1 MIQGTFE
8 GVGAKRLSWRLWEA
22 EEATA
27 TVVIVHGLG
36 DHSGRYE
43 LVAESLVARGFTVF
57 GFDQR
62 GHGRSQGIRG
72 HAESFGQLRGDLVLA
87 IRKARSVSGRLPVFL
102 WGHSMGG
109 LLVIRHLQADPGDVR
124 GAVITSPWLATR
136 APVPEWKR
144 RLARILDRIAPWLA
158 LSTGM
163 APEALMRDAERLR
176 AYREDRLV
184 HDRISPRLYHV
195 VLKEQKAAL
204 ENPDLFATPGLF
216 LVPQA
221 DPLVVPSVTMAFAEA
236 VQDGRATVV
245 PFPGLLHEPHNEP
258 ERSDVFLAAGDWIDR
273 ELMR

>member
-1 MIQGTFE
+1 MTTGTFE
-8 GVGAKRLSWRLWEA
+8 GVGATRLAWHLWEA
-22 EEATA
+22 EDASA
-27 TVVIVHGLG
+27 IVVIVHGLG
-36 DHSGRYE
+36 DHAGRYD

-72 HAESFGQLRGDLVLA
+72 HARSFGQLREDLGRA
-87 IRKARSVSGRLPVFL
+87 IREARSVSGGLPLFL

-109 LLVIRHLQADPGDVR
+109 LLVIRHLQGDPGDIR

-144 RLARILDRIAPWLA
+144 FSARILDRIAPWLA
-158 LSTGM
+158 LSTGLV
-163 APEALMRDAERLR
+163 PEMLMRDADRIQ

-195 VLKEQKAAL
+195 VLEEQKAAL
-204 ENPDLFATPGLF
+204 ANADRFDTPGLF

-221 DPLVVPSVTMAFAEA
+221 DPLVVPSVTKAFAEA
-236 VQDGRATVV
+236 IQDGRATVV
-245 PFPGLLHEPHNEP
+245 PLPGLLHEPHNEP
-258 ERSDVFLAAGDWIDR
+258 ERGDVFLAAGDWIDQ
-273 ELMR
+273 ELVR

>member
-1 MIQGTFE
+1 MTEGTFE
-8 GVGAKRLSWRLWEA
+8 GVGAKRLAWCLWEA
-22 EEATA
+22 EEAVA
-27 TVVIVHGLG
+27 LVVIVHGLG
-36 DHSGRYE
+36 DHAGRYD

-72 HAESFGQLRGDLVLA
+72 HAPSFGQLREDLGRA
-87 IRKARSVSGRLPVFL
+87 IKEARSVSGRLPVFL

-109 LLVIRHLQADPGDVR
+109 LLVIRHLQGDPGDVR

-144 RLARILDRIAPWLA
+144 LLARILDRVAPWLA

-163 APEALMRDAERLR
+163 APEALMRDADRLR

-195 VLKEQKAAL
+195 VLEEQKTAL
-204 ENPDLFATPGLF
+204 ANAHLFDTPALF

-221 DPLVVPSVTMAFAEA
+221 DPLVVPSVTMAFAETI
-236 VQDGRATVV
+236 QNGRATVV
-245 PFPGLLHEPHNEP
+245 PLPGLLHEPHNEP
-258 ERSDVFLAAGDWIDR
+258 ERGDVFLAAGDWIDR
-273 ELMR
+273 ELVR

>member
-1 MIQGTFE
+1 MTEGTFE
-8 GVGAKRLSWRLWEA
+8 GVGAKRLAWRLWEA
-22 EEATA
+22 EEAVA
-27 TVVIVHGLG
+27 LVVIVHGLG
-36 DHSGRYE
+36 DHAGRYD

-72 HAESFGQLRGDLVLA
+72 HAPSFGQLREDLGRA
-87 IRKARSVSGRLPVFL
+87 IKEARSVSGRLPVFL

-109 LLVIRHLQADPGDVR
+109 LLVIRHLQGDPGDVR

-144 RLARILDRIAPWLA
+144 LLARILDRVAPWLA

-163 APEALMRDAERLR
+163 APEALMRDADRLR

-195 VLKEQKAAL
+195 VLEEQKRAL
-204 ENPDLFATPGLF
+204 ANAHLFDTPALF

-221 DPLVVPSVTMAFAEA
+221 DPLVVPSVTMAFAETI
-236 VQDGRATVV
+236 QNGRATVV
-245 PFPGLLHEPHNEP
+245 PLPGLLHEPHNEP
-258 ERSDVFLAAGDWIDR
+258 ERGDVFLAAGDWIDR
-273 ELMR
+273 ELVR